1 MKKTLL
7 TAGIILA
14 ACLPSFSSEASNN
27 IIPPPSRNSY
37 YQNVSSYTNITLWA
51 WPIGNAKNRKPG
63 TVKRNGAA
71 KNMNPTSKSA
81 GTVNAG
87 NVRKIK
93 NAQRKTVTIKKT
105 KNVRMT
111 VILNVSANG
120 NSTLPNR
127 EEKATDSR
135 N

>member
-1 MKKTLL
+1 
-7 TAGIILA
+7 
-14 ACLPSFSSEASNN
+14 
-27 IIPPPSRNSY
+27 
-37 YQNVSSYTNITLWA
+37 
-51 WPIGNAKNRKPG
+51 
-63 TVKRNGAA
+63 VKRNGAA